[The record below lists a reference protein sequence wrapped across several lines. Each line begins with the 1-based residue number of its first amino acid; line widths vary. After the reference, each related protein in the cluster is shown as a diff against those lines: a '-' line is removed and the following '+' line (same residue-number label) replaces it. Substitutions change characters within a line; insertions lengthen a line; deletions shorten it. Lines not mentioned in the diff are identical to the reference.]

1 MYGPYHPGFT
11 LVCLLGSTAAR
22 DTTEKRHSIGLRS
35 LCCCARMPVRSAAS
49 ASACVPLMHRAVL
62 SRYTGYVAGARP
74 TPRGFPASVS
84 HLHAGRPCAVP
95 GPEHRPGRPPF
106 GEEPRLPGEEAY
118 LPEDQE
124 PAPWQ
129 RYAQLIAGMVGAG
142 TLVYFVLFA
151 DYGDGEHC
159 FRPVRTSP
167 QIGDH
172 D

>member
-1 MYGPYHPGFT
+1 M
-11 LVCLLGSTAAR
+11 
-22 DTTEKRHSIGLRS
+22 
-35 LCCCARMPVRSAAS
+35 
-49 ASACVPLMHRAVL
+49 MHRAVL

-74 TPRGFPASVS
+74 ALRALPASVS

-95 GPEHRPGRPPF
+95 GPEHRPGKPPF
-106 GEEPRLPGEEAY
+106 GEEPRVPGEEAY

-129 RYAQLIAGMVGAG
+129 RYAQLIAGTVGAG

-167 QIGDH
+167 HKLEIMTDIGARASFALQLRRILHLDGYNPFKEH
-172 D
+172 FQASRQNSDS